1 MGAYREILI
10 MKNIA
15 IIALGIICVFLVFR
29 GCKEKEP
36 KVITKTVIEWKSD
49 TITVVEISKPKIVY
63 VERYINIKGK
73 DSIIYRDKPTTNTTT
88 ANDYQTILLSNKAK
102 ANLNIV
108 TTGQLIDVTGDIE
121 YPEITNTITIT
132 KKVAK
137 NGLFASVQSDPS
149 FITFGGNLDLVLKNK
164 IILGGGV
171 LKVPENPNPY
181 VTFKAGIKI
190 F

>member
-1 MGAYREILI
+1 MESYNSILI

-15 IIALGIICVFLVFR
+15 IIALGIICVFLLFR

-36 KVITKTVIEWKSD
+36 KVITKTIVEWKMD
-49 TITVVEISKPKIVY
+49 TIKVVEISKPKIVY

-73 DSIIYRDKPTTNTTT
+73 DSIVYVNKPTSTTT
-88 ANDYQTILLSNKAK
+88 KANDYQTTLLSNKAK
-102 ANLNIV
+102 ANLNII

-121 YPEITNTITIT
+121 YPETTNTITTT

-181 VTFKAGIKI
+181 VIFKAGIRI